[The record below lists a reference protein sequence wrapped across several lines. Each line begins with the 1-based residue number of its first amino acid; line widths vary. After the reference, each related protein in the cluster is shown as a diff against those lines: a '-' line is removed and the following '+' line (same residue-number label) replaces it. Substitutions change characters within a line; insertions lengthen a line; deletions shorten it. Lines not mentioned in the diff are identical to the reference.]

1 MTKLVDN
8 AEVER
13 FGAMAEQWW
22 DPRGKFRPLHQINP
36 VRLGFL
42 RSQLLAH
49 TGRDGRAVRPFT
61 SLRLL
66 DIGCGGGLIAEPLAR
81 LGASVTG
88 LDPSPENIE
97 TARRHAEGQGLVI
110 EYLAGTSGDL
120 AAQGRLFD
128 CVIALEVIE
137 HVPDVSN
144 FLQSCADVTEPGGL
158 VVLSTLNR
166 TARSFALGIVAAEYL
181 LGWLPRGTHQW
192 QRFVAP
198 DELRQSLLSTSL
210 TPLAERGMSYDPI
223 KGTWRLSDDCSVNYL
238 MAAVKP
244 EA

>member
-61 SLRLL
+61 GLRLL

-120 AAQGRLFD
+120 AAQGRRFD

-137 HVPDVSN
+137 HVPDVPN

-198 DELRQSLLSTSL
+198 DELRQSLLSASL